1 MYLNEGQQSFA
12 IKNTAMEEYG
22 SEARAYSVLPF
33 MTECVWINRAGK
45 TEVYPQG
52 PQQLIPTNEVR
63 KTLCA

>member
-33 MTECVWINRAGK
+33 MTECVWISRAGK
-45 TEVYPQG
+45 TEVDPQ
-52 PQQLIPTNEVR
+52 PNS
-63 KTLCA
+63 

>member
-45 TEVYPQG
+45 TEVYPQ
-52 PQQLIPTNEVR
+52 PNS
-63 KTLCA
+63 